1 MSINVRYILNRLVSG
16 FPIQMAEDLQ
26 ATITERLDTYLVN
39 NSTLSQKGL
48 PQDVRVNLVKCLLDG
63 SVYSVVNSLM
73 HLQELKET

>member
-1 MSINVRYILNRLVSG
+1 
-16 FPIQMAEDLQ
+16 MAEDLQ